1 MKLQTTCIICPRGCQ
16 LKVDDDLTVHGH
28 SCPRGKAY
36 AIQEATAPRRALSST
51 AVIDSR
57 CVNVI
62 PVQSAAPLP
71 KGSIEKALGEI
82 RLLHLK
88 APIHEGDVLIPD
100 LAGTGIPLLASC
112 DILI

>member
-1 MKLQTTCIICPRGCQ
+1 MTREFTCIICPRGCH
-16 LKVDDDLTVHGH
+16 LRIDEKLNVEGH

-36 AIQEATAPRRALSST
+36 AIQEATDSRRALSST

-57 CVNVI
+57 CVNVL
-62 PVQSAAPLP
+62 PVQSASPLP

-82 RLLHLK
+82 RLLQLK
-88 APIHEGDVLIPD
+88 APVHEGDVLIAD
-100 LAGTGIPLLASC
+100 LAGTGIPLIASC

>member
-1 MKLQTTCIICPRGCQ
+1 MTREFTCIICPRGCH
-16 LKVDDDLTVHGH
+16 LRIGDLLNVEGYT
-28 SCPRGKAY
+28 CPRGKAY
-36 AIQEATAPRRALSST
+36 AIQEATDPRRALSST
-51 AVIDSR
+51 AVIESR

-71 KGSIEKALGEI
+71 KGSVEKALGEI

-88 APIHEGDVLIPD
+88 APVHEGDVLIPD
-100 LAGTGIPLLASC
+100 LAGTGIPLVASC